1 MLPLDTRLLHLNSFH
16 QDCNIAMYHLTS
28 LESLQVHP
36 GDTIT
41 CLQAD
46 CDSSHQR
53 NKRTDN
59 PGGWVVVSGDR
70 KGLVI
75 ISWGD
80 FSLPPSAHD
89 SASEEEGSGK
99 HPNYTLKKRD
109 SHSAGQRLSS
119 QQPRPQQMAVRS
131 VPVTVLVGKGEISC
145 LTLTRKQ
152 GRVFG
157 RSQWDLM
164 AVGTSTG
171 RIALVDVLEGKVSD
185 VTKESQTSIPSCT
198 ARYAVSFNGLSDC
211 AAI

>member
-1 MLPLDTRLLHLNSFH
+1 MF
-16 QDCNIAMYHLTS
+16 
-28 LESLQVHP
+28 QVHP
-36 GDTIT
+36 GETIS

-46 CDSSHQR
+46 CDYTQVR

-59 PGGWVVVSGDR
+59 PGGWVVISGDR
-70 KGLVI
+70 KGLVV
-75 ISWGD
+75 ISWGE

-99 HPNYTLKKRD
+99 HNLRRKE

-131 VPVTVLVGKGEISC
+131 VPVATLVGKGEITC

-152 GRVFG
+152 PRAFG
-157 RSQWDLM
+157 RSQWDLL

-171 RIALVDVLEGKVSD
+171 RIALVDVLQGKVS
-185 VTKESQTSIPSCT
+185 E
-198 ARYAVSFNGLSDC
+198 
-211 AAI
+211 AIEQSRVE